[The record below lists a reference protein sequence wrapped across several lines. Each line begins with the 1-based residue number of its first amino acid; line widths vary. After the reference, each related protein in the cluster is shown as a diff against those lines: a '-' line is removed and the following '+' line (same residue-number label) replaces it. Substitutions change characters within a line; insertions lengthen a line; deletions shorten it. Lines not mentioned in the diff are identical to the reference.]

1 MQYEI
6 GRVFGRA
13 IAGVLDTAGIKLRAC
28 SMKLGAC
35 LVEQLLGTASVKLRA
50 FQYEIECVFG
60 RAIAEYWILLVLN

>member
-1 MQYEI
+1 
-6 GRVFGRA
+6 
-13 IAGVLDTAGIKLRAC
+13 
-28 SMKLGAC
+28 MKLGAC